1 MRAPPRTTLG
11 QARGGHGREVNSS
24 GLAPAR
30 SMLDSG
36 VVVLAK
42 ETRKTPA
49 VSMNL
54 AVRAGSICDP
64 VDAPGATN
72 LLARVIDRGTSSR
85 SAEEI
90 AEAID
95 NRGISLNINVTR
107 HLFSIV
113 CTCLAR
119 DFEAILALLGDIL
132 MAPTVPEREL
142 ATRKGEVVTAIR
154 QDDDNP
160 GVRAVEGLMA
170 MLYGEH
176 HPYGRRTKGSVEVVE
191 RITRERLLRLH
202 AERFAPMQ
210 LTAVVVGDVEL
221 PRVLDAADRV
231 FGGWRAPVP
240 SPISLASVPPSASR
254 RRRVFPMMNKAQA
267 DIAYGFT
274 TITRADPAYYA
285 FWLMNVALGQYAL
298 GGRLG
303 DSIRER
309 QGMAYYV
316 SSQLDANVL
325 EGPLQIRAGI
335 SPANVDRAIA
345 SIDEEL
351 ARLRREGLTARE
363 LNESRQYV
371 VGAMPRALE
380 TNAGIASFLQT
391 GELFSLGLDY
401 DLRLPGL
408 LGSVTLDEVH
418 EAAVRAVDPARA
430 TIVIAGPYQES

>member
-1 MRAPPRTTLG
+1 MT
-11 QARGGHGREVNSS
+11 SS
-24 GLAPAR
+24 GLAPTR
-30 SMLDSG
+30 STLDSG
-36 VVVLAK
+36 VVVLSK

-72 LLARVIDRGTSSR
+72 LLARVIDRGTASR

-90 AEAID
+90 AEEID
-95 NRGISLNINVTR
+95 SRGISLSINVTR

-132 MAPTVPEREL
+132 MAPTIPEREL

-160 GVRAVEGLMA
+160 GVRAVEGLME

-176 HPYGRRTKGSVEVVE
+176 HPYGRRMKGSVEVVE

-202 AERFAPMQ
+202 AERFAPTQ

-221 PRVLDAADRV
+221 PRALDGAGRV

-240 SPISLASVPPSASR
+240 SPIPLAPVPPSASR
-254 RRRVFPMMNKAQA
+254 RRRLFPMMNKSQA

-274 TITRADPAYYA
+274 TITRTDPAYYA

-351 ARLRREGLTARE
+351 MRLRLDGLTARE
-363 LNESRQYV
+363 LNESRQYL

-380 TNAGIASFLQT
+380 TNAGIANFLQT

-408 LGSVTLDEVH
+408 LGSVTLDDVH
-418 EAAVRAVDPARA
+418 EAARRAVDPARA
-430 TIVIAGPYQES
+430 SIVIAGPYKE

>member
-1 MRAPPRTTLG
+1 MRESRRTTLG
-11 QARGGHGREVNSS
+11 QARDGHDRRVTAP
-24 GLAPAR
+24 GLAPTR
-30 SMLDSG
+30 SRLDSG

-72 LLARVIDRGTSSR
+72 LLARVIDRGTASR

-90 AEAID
+90 AEEID
-95 NRGISLNINVTR
+95 SRGISLSINVTR

-132 MAPTVPEREL
+132 MAPTIPEREL

-176 HPYGRRTKGSVEVVE
+176 HPYGRRMKGSVEVVE
-191 RITRERLLRLH
+191 RITRETLLRLH
-202 AERFAPMQ
+202 AERFAPTQ

-221 PRVLDAADRV
+221 PRVLDAAGRV

-240 SPISLASVPPSASR
+240 SPIPLAPVPPSASR
-254 RRRVFPMMNKAQA
+254 RRQVFPMMNKAQA

-351 ARLRREGLTARE
+351 ARLRLDGLTARE

-380 TNAGIASFLQT
+380 TNGGIANFLQT

-401 DLRLPGL
+401 DLRVPGL
-408 LGSVTLDEVH
+408 LGSVTLDDVH
-418 EAAVRAVDPARA
+418 EAALRAVDPARA
-430 TIVIAGPYQES
+430 SIVVAGPYREE

>member
-1 MRAPPRTTLG
+1 MTASARSILG
-11 QARGGHGREVNSS
+11 PVITSS

-30 SMLDSG
+30 SLLDSG

-72 LLARVIDRGTSSR
+72 LLARVIDRGTASR
-85 SAEEI
+85 SAAEI
-90 AEAID
+90 AEEID
-95 NRGISLNINVTR
+95 GRGISLSINVTR

-113 CTCLAR
+113 CTCLAG

-132 MAPTVPEREL
+132 MAPTIPEREL

-160 GVRAVEGLMA
+160 AVRAVEGLMA

-191 RITRERLLRLH
+191 HITRERLLRLH
-202 AERFAPMQ
+202 AERFAPTQ
-210 LTAVVVGDVEL
+210 LTAVVVGDVDV
-221 PRVLDAADRV
+221 PRVLDAAGRV
-231 FGGWRAPVP
+231 FDGWRVPEPAPIPLVPVP
-240 SPISLASVPPSASR
+240 PAAAR
-254 RRRVFPMMNKAQA
+254 RRLVLPMMNKAQA
-267 DIAYGFT
+267 EIAYGFT
-274 TITRADPAYYA
+274 TITRSDPAYYA

-351 ARLRREGLTARE
+351 ARLRLDGLTSRE

-380 TNAGIASFLQT
+380 TNASIANFLQT
-391 GELFSLGLDY
+391 GELFGLGLDY

-408 LGSVTLDEVH
+408 LGLVTLDDVH
-418 EAAVRAVDPARA
+418 EAAQRAVDPARA
-430 TIVIAGPYQES
+430 SIVVAGPYKES